1 MKVKTGLRAG
11 KLSANH
17 NRSGLKVRTGLKGG
31 GNNLNH
37 SRTLL

>member
-1 MKVKTGLRAG
+1 MKVTTGLRGG
-11 KLSANH
+11 KLATNH
-17 NRSGLKVRTGLKGG
+17 VRAGLAVRTGLKSG